1 MLNIALLVLSAD
13 KFCVPLTNHDGYV
26 YTTFVGIG
34 TPAQHISVVP
44 DTGSY
49 DLVAAST
56 LCKSEAC
63 EKHHLFA
70 PEHSTTYHSETRSNM
85 LRYGQGDIAVLD
97 TTDKV
102 TFFGSASSNAQLH
115 DGALVSV
122 ELIEQES
129 LEGFKA
135 APYDGIM
142 GMGKCKTNDL
152 GGDAFLEDMNIE
164 GFTLCLGDTKLSGS
178 GVGGRLEM
186 NTKLEVGSDYKKLDT
201 VGQHVWGAPL
211 DHVGVHG
218 QPSSSE
224 CSEHSKCAAIIDSGT
239 TLLTFPKSVV
249 HSLYTAIEMGCSEA
263 DCLLTLQDQKECSGP
278 HYNALPNLELRVG
291 GVDLVL
297 TPRVYMGEMDV
308 DISAASMDETDGKGD
323 RKIKNSHLDASI
335 RDYAVGIRCVPMLSS
350 MDERTTSGALVILG
364 MPFLREYAVYFDRS
378 DWGMSVA
385 QIHGE
390 HVCSK
395 CGSGL
400 DASMA
405 ALGRLDAS
413 VVALDGDAD
422 DDDGDNGDGGDGDG
436 DDDDS
441 DDDDVP
447 PGRYAGEDHDDRKV
461 DRDGRKTDRDS
472 RRDDRD
478 GRMDVRDSR
487 KTTRDGRKTT
497 RDDNSDNERKTDRDN
512 RKSTRDD
519 RSFDRDGRKTTRDD
533 RKTTRDDHNS
543 DRDTPHDTPGR
554 RVAALATLATLEQD
568 EGGDGEDGSGLD
580 AVLASEREA
589 GRRAFARLSALD
601 ADGEDAP
608 HGRFAGEDPDN
619 RKSDRDGRKMDRDGR
634 SDNRDDRK
642 DTREGRKTGRDT
654 NPEAVARDSRKT
666 DRDDRKTTRDG
677 RKTDR
682 DSNRNSPGMLQALLP
697 EAEVKVELP
706 SVMLMLDD
714 VNDTRASPM
723 KVSLLRGP
731 SFFGVPT
738 MMLDENG
745 APITASTFTP
755 GKDGKERLVAKPV
768 RGNHNTKQM
777 RVWVL

>member
-1 MLNIALLVLSAD
+1 MGD
-13 KFCVPLTNHDGYV
+13 DR
-26 YTTFVGIG
+26 
-34 TPAQHISVVP
+34 
-44 DTGSY
+44 
-49 DLVAAST
+49 AS
-56 LCKSEAC
+56 
-63 EKHHLFA
+63 H
-70 PEHSTTYHSETRSNM
+70 PVSN
-85 LRYGQGDIAVLD
+85 
-97 TTDKV
+97 KV

-129 LEGFKA
+129 LEGFKV

-186 NTKLEVGSDYKKLDT
+186 NSKLEVGGDYKKLDT

-224 CSEHSKCAAIIDSGT
+224 CSEHSKCAAIVDSGT

-335 RDYAVGIRCVPMLSS
+335 RDYEVGIRCVPMLSS

-405 ALGRLDAS
+405 ALGGLDAS
-413 VVALDGDAD
+413 VVALDGHM
-422 DDDGDNGDGGDGDG
+422 DG
-436 DDDDS
+436 
-441 DDDDVP
+441 
-447 PGRYAGEDHDDRKV
+447 
-461 DRDGRKTDRDS
+461 RDGRQ
-472 RRDDRD
+472 
-478 GRMDVRDSR
+478 M
-487 KTTRDGRKTT
+487 T
-497 RDDNSDNERKTDRDN
+497 RDD
-512 RKSTRDD
+512 
-519 RSFDRDGRKTTRDD
+519 
-533 RKTTRDDHNS
+533 
-543 DRDTPHDTPGR
+543 TPRGTPGR
-554 RVAALATLATLEQD
+554 RVAALATLAALEQD
-568 EGGDGEDGSGLD
+568 ESGDGDDDNSLD